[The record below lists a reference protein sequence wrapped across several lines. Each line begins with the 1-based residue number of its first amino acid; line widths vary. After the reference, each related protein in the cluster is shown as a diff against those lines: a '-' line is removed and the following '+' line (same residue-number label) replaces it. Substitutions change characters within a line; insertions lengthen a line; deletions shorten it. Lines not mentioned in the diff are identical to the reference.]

1 MEKQSYRLSNKEVR
15 HRAAR
20 AVLSAPDYWTVDI
33 NPPKRSSDQ
42 NRRLWA
48 FLADVSDQVEWY
60 GQKLSPDDW
69 RDMFTASLRKA
80 RVVPGLD
87 PGSFVVMG
95 LRTSKMNKQE
105 MSDLMELITAFGTER
120 GVVFRD
126 PAWREEWHENDR

>member
-20 AVLSAPDYWTVDI
+20 AVLDAPDYWTVDI
-33 NPPKRSSDQ
+33 NPPKRSQEQ

-48 FLADVSDQVEWY
+48 FLGDIAEQVDWY

-69 RDMFTASLRKA
+69 KSIFTASLQKS

-105 MSDLMELITAFGTER
+105 MSDLMTLIEAFGAER
-120 GVVFRD
+120 GVVFSD
-126 PAWREEWHENDR
+126 PEWRE

>member
-20 AVLSAPDYWTVDI
+20 AVLDAPDYWTVDI
-33 NPPKRSSDQ
+33 NPPKRSQEQ

-48 FLADVSDQVEWY
+48 FLGDIAEQVDWY

-69 RDMFTASLRKA
+69 KSIFTASLQKS

-105 MSDLMELITAFGTER
+105 MIDLMTLIEAFGAER
-120 GVVFRD
+120 GVVFSD
-126 PAWREEWHENDR
+126 PAWRE